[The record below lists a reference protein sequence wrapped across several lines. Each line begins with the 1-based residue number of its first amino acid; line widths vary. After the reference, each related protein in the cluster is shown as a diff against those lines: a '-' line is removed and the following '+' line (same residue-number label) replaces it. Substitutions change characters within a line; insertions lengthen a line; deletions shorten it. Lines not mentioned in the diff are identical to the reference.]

1 MLCRRDTECWLKI
14 NSMACY
20 ADKQQ
25 LCRQDTDGMLCRRD
39 TECWLKI
46 NSMACYADEI
56 LNVGLK

>member
-20 ADKQQ
+20 ADEILNVGLKQY
-25 LCRQDTDGMLCRRD
+25 GMLCRRD

>member
-20 ADKQQ
+20 AD
-25 LCRQDTDGMLCRRD
+25 RD

-46 NSMACYADEI
+46 NSMACYADRY
-56 LNVGLK
+56 